1 MGTNCA
7 PLLAQLLLHDYES
20 SAVIRFSRTNGY
32 PQAKTF
38 EFTRGYIDDLISVN
52 NPRFDKAIK
61 KIYRSELTLCEATA
75 RSTKLRK
82 MQFFKSVF
90 YQKNE
95 ALLFITTLPCLKVFA
110 SLITK
115 NKSKSS
121 WHTEKFAKSRLKE
134 KSSGRMRTKRQNR
147 KVCSCSLRSIS
158 SSPGH

>member
-1 MGTNCA
+1 MTDRISPTFRRIHLLQRVRGSELTYQVSSD
-7 PLLAQLLLHDYES
+7 PLTLWRRCIRRNVREILS
-20 SAVIRFSRTNGY
+20 VICSRY
-32 PQAKTF
+32 PF
-38 EFTRGYIDDLISVN
+38 VS
-52 NPRFDKAIK
+52 
-61 KIYRSELTLCEATA
+61 LTLCEATA

-82 MQFFKSVF
+82 MQFYKSVF

-121 WHTEKFAKSRLKE
+121 WHTEKFAKNRLKE

-147 KVCSCSLRSIS
+147 KVCISLCSIS